1 MLIALHGFLAEAHH
15 TMAHSDRS
23 SLPAAVVMQ
32 ARDLADKALASFI
45 IIQAALRRS
54 RRLHA
59 YSLREDLTRMPGFTC
74 IPLAN
79 ALYYAP
85 LLPQRPR
92 ALSPRRIACIL
103 TMTVPAGACTG
114 VGAQ

>member
-1 MLIALHGFLAEAHH
+1 MLIALQAFLLKHIIQWH
-15 TMAHSDRS
+15 IVIRS

-59 YSLREDLTRMPGFTC
+59 YSLREDLNRRMPGFTV
-74 IPLAN
+74 
-79 ALYYAP
+79 
-85 LLPQRPR
+85 Q
-92 ALSPRRIACIL
+92 SPCQC
-103 TMTVPAGACTG
+103 PH
-114 VGAQ
+114 